1 MTDDLDDDPDGLTAH
16 VDHLDMLCDSER
28 NRRFHRALARTLKGL
43 APDRRRVLDIGT
55 GSGLLG
61 MLAAK
66 HGATDVVACESNLV
80 FIWCCALHF
89 SRLVSALGP

>member
-1 MTDDLDDDPDGLTAH
+1 MTDENDDDPDDLPAH

-28 NRRFHRALARTLKGL
+28 NRRFHRALARTMCAL

-61 MLAAK
+61 LLAAK
-66 HGATDVVACESNLV
+66 HGATNVVACESNLV
-80 FIWCCALHF
+80 CILHRVVLYIAF
-89 SRLVSALGP
+89 RGWAVW